1 MRWLVRRLVSD
12 ADRRAIESERAE
24 LFELIRRRDGDRAAA
39 RWLRRQER
47 LYPLHLFMD
56 RLRAILGDWTATMP
70 HFWRDV
76 MYSVRSLV
84 RTPVLT
90 ATIVLTVGI
99 GLGAT
104 TAMLGVIRG
113 VLLNPLPYAAPESL
127 VWIYTNHPPNW
138 YPFSVVDYRALE
150 ADHPSFTAV
159 SGYQTR
165 PVTVTDA
172 GSAEQVVSRAV
183 TGSYF
188 GVLGQSAVL
197 GRVFDPSDDAKKER
211 TVVLTHAYWTR
222 RFGANPGVIG
232 RTITIDAVSYTIVG
246 VLQPAPGPLEHNI
259 ALFTPADW
267 PQPQRKGPFFI
278 RAIARLAPGV
288 SRAAALETLHATNR
302 RLFPLWKS
310 SYQDEKATWGMQD
323 LKERAVGNVRSMLF
337 FVLVAVACVLLI
349 ACANAINLLIAR
361 ALSRTR
367 ELAIRSALGASR
379 ARLLQHLVVE
389 AGLLTIAAALMGLGV
404 AAGAIKLVAAYGVDY
419 IPRTDEIRL
428 AGPVLVW
435 LAGLSAA
442 SGLLIGLVPAIQS
455 SRVRVDNS
463 LRSSGRAS
471 TDGPA
476 TRRIRGALVAAE
488 FALATP
494 LIVAAALVMTSLD
507 RLNRVDIGMDMGRVL
522 TAGTSLPTARYAE
535 PADRRAFWK
544 RARDRFSGLPGVESV
559 AMADSRPPEDAGNQN
574 NFDLQDHPTLPGQ
587 SQPVC
592 TWVAVS
598 PEFFKTAGLRLE
610 RGRLLDEHSGD
621 DNVIVVD
628 RAWANRFFPG
638 EEVLGRRMHEGGCTS
653 CPWTTV
659 VGLVNTVK
667 FAGIDAPDPGT
678 VYYLFDDFRT
688 GYFVLKSSGSP
699 AALTSD
705 LRQALRE
712 LDPALPLTSVA
723 TGDDLVAQSL
733 AQPRYLSVLVGMFAL
748 AALVLSIVGIY
759 GVMAHFVQ
767 QHSRDIGIRLALG
780 GEPSGVRRMVVLR
793 GLRLVAAGVVA
804 GVAAAFLT
812 GRLMTTVLFGVSPSD
827 PRTMVAVPLAL
838 LLVAAIACLAPARR
852 AATVDPA
859 KMLRES

>member
-1 MRWLVRRLVSD
+1 
-12 ADRRAIESERAE
+12 
-24 LFELIRRRDGDRAAA
+24 
-39 RWLRRQER
+39 
-47 LYPLHLFMD
+47 
-56 RLRAILGDWTATMP
+56 
-70 HFWRDV
+70 
-76 MYSVRSLV
+76 
-84 RTPVLT
+84 
-90 ATIVLTVGI
+90 
-99 GLGAT
+99 
-104 TAMLGVIRG
+104 
-113 VLLNPLPYAAPESL
+113 
-127 VWIYTNHPPNW
+127 VWIYTYHPPNW

-150 ADHPSFTAV
+150 ADHPTFSAV

-165 PVTVTDA
+165 TVTITDA
-172 GSAEQVVSRAV
+172 SSAEQVVSRAV

-188 GVLGQSAVL
+188 GVLGQSPAL
-197 GRVFDPSDDAKKER
+197 GRLFDPSDDTRRER

-222 RFGANPGVIG
+222 RFGADTGIVG
-232 RTITIDAVSYTIVG
+232 RSMMIDGASHTIVG
-246 VLQPAPGPLEHNI
+246 VLQPASGPLEHDI
-259 ALFTPADW
+259 ALFTPANW
-267 PQPQRKGPFFI
+267 PAPPRKGPFFI

-288 SRAAALETLHATNR
+288 SRPAAVEALHATNK

-323 LKERAVGNVRSMLF
+323 LKERAVGNVASMLF
-337 FVLVAVACVLLI
+337 FVLVAVSCVLLI
-349 ACANAINLLIAR
+349 ACVNAVNLLIAR
-361 ALSRTR
+361 ALSRAR

-379 ARLLQHLVVE
+379 VRLLQHLLVE
-389 AGLLTIAAALMGLGV
+389 AGLLTIAAGLVGLGV

-428 AGPVLVW
+428 SGPVLVW
-435 LAGLSAA
+435 LAGLAAA
-442 SGLLIGLVPAIQS
+442 SGLVIGLVPAIQS
-455 SRVRVDNS
+455 LRVRVDDT

-476 TRRIRGALVAAE
+476 TRRIRGVLVAAE

-507 RLNRVDIGMDMGRVL
+507 RLNRVDIGMDMARVL
-522 TAGTSLPTARYAE
+522 TAGTSLPAARYPE
-535 PADRRAFWK
+535 PADRLAFWK
-544 RARDRFSGLPGVESV
+544 RARDRFAGLPGVESV
-559 AMADSRPPEDAGNQN
+559 ALADSRPPEDAGNQN

-592 TWVAVS
+592 TWVGVS

-610 RGRLLDEHSGD
+610 RGRLLDEHSGA

-659 VGLVNTVK
+659 VGVVNTVK

-688 GYFVLKSSGSP
+688 GYFVLKSPTNP
-699 AALTSD
+699 AALTPG

-712 LDPALPLTSVA
+712 LDPALPLTSIA
-723 TGDDLVAQSL
+723 TGEDLVSQSL

-793 GLRLVAAGVVA
+793 GLRLVAGGVVA
-804 GVAAAFLT
+804 GIAAAFLT

-827 PRTMVAVPLAL
+827 PRTMIAVPVAL
-838 LLVAAIACLAPARR
+838 LIVATVACLAPARR